1 MLKKWMPR
9 GSQCSPLAAVPEGGA
24 IMKYMGRGGDSLQ
37 MPRASC
43 PHLIVY
49 SIIKC

>member
-1 MLKKWMPR
+1 MDAKGFTVLM
-9 GSQCSPLAAVPEGGA
+9 LAAVPEGGA
-24 IMKYMGRGGDSLQ
+24 IMKDMGRGGDSLQ